1 MKFLRT
7 NMLVMFLLS
16 ACTVSTVKHLKETS
30 TDITSFK
37 NPYFADAEKDY
48 VYKTNI
54 TAYSHQFGGLM
65 IIKKM
70 ANRHHRI
77 VFTTEMGN
85 KMFDAELN
93 NGNFKINFI
102 VEQLDRKALIH
113 TLEKDFSILLQDNV
127 DVVQSFENEYFRVYK
142 SSLDKR
148 FNYYFTNKTNRQLE
162 KIINTTKTKEK
173 VEISFKSKDG
183 LTADFVLI
191 EHKDIKLKV
200 QLVAI

>member
-113 TLEKDFSILLQDNV
+113 TLEKDFSILLQD
-127 DVVQSFENEYFRVYK
+127 K
-142 SSLDKR
+142 DKR